1 MSVKNELDS
10 FFDRFLKAYQ
20 KTRDGLPKCPR
31 NKDAD
36 QAVYVGNSDDSG
48 WCTWKPVSYGEE
60 GTFIKLLESY
70 GIEKSAD
77 IIDFFSAYHF
87 LGLDIS
93 YKKRKMGIRGV
104 DPRDEYRLLKQVI
117 NAYTDQ
123 DGKITHILIGTDRK
137 VGYSIVVEVKTG
149 IVIYIDDEEN
159 KKMRK
164 VASSLEEF
172 IRGWEPRI

>member
-1 MSVKNELDS
+1 
-10 FFDRFLKAYQ
+10 
-20 KTRDGLPKCPR
+20 
-31 NKDAD
+31 
-36 QAVYVGNSDDSG
+36 
-48 WCTWKPVSYGEE
+48 
-60 GTFIKLLESY
+60 
-70 GIEKSAD
+70 
-77 IIDFFSAYHF
+77 
-87 LGLDIS
+87 
-93 YKKRKMGIRGV
+93 MGIRGV

-117 NAYTDQ
+117 NAYTNQ